1 MRERD
6 AGMNQTLSIIEELL
20 RIPAPCPAPMGLA
33 CDGTD
38 LWIGSFETN
47 RIYGLNAQRGTV
59 FEEAAAPGRP
69 YGITVTGDALRVVVG
84 DSEDGGADDRFIR
97 RYIMGKA
104 FKTEAI
110 RCPDGTGSFLA
121 YDGDRL
127 YLSQRDN
134 KCILE
139 LDEAG
144 AVLRTISVP
153 RQVTGMVIVGG
164 KFYLVTTESRTV
176 DDYRLL
182 CIDARKEEPAV
193 VELATIPFGARSLGF
208 DGTKFWTNCRAE
220 NTLVAFAKPD

>member
-1 MRERD
+1 MADRIDREHHLVVHGD
-6 AGMNQTLSIIEELL
+6 AHQASPDEAAPAVDEHGKDEAGEEPELG
-20 RIPAPCPAPMGLA
+20 RAV
-33 CDGTD
+33 DGNH
-38 LWIGSFETN
+38 EP
-47 RIYGLNAQRGTV
+47 V

-110 RCPDGTGSFLA
+110 RCPAGTGSFLA

-153 RQVTGMVIVGG
+153 RQVTGMVIVAG
-164 KFYLVTTESRTV
+164 KFYLVTTQSRTI

-220 NTLVAFAKPD
+220 NTLVAFAKPA